1 MKYKPAFGWLSI
13 SIQRYMLKNYFLIAI
28 RNLFKNKSSSFINIL
43 GLVIGLC
50 CCLLIGVYIKNE
62 LNYDRFEKNG
72 DRIFRVI
79 MEYSFD
85 GGTASKKG
93 NFTSMKVAPTLKKK
107 FPEVENAV
115 RMIKIPSV
123 IRYKDKLLN
132 EKKFMYV
139 DSGVFKLFSLA
150 LLEGNPKTVL
160 QAPHQLVVTKS
171 TARRYFGDQDPI
183 GKLVQVGSDS
193 VPYLITGMTQDYPEN
208 SQIKFDFLA
217 SFTSLDMSEE
227 QTYWDANYTT
237 YLLLKDPASA
247 NKLEQ
252 KINGFMKKEMA
263 GQGASIQFS
272 LEAFKRVHLYS
283 EYGGFEPNNNIKYI
297 YILEGVTLLLLIIA
311 SFTYVNLNIARS
323 VERAKEVGVRKVIGA
338 GKGQLF
344 WQFIGES
351 TVLCLIAVVFSFV
364 AAYFL
369 LPFFNDLT
377 AKELPAS
384 ALFTYDIIIGAL
396 VLTILVSFLAGSY
409 PSILLSNIIPSKVLK
424 GSFKNT
430 GSGKWIRK
438 SLIVFQFFISVL
450 LIASTFIMQKQLS
463 FIQNKNLGYNRDQV
477 LVLPLDQQ
485 MLAKLRVIKQEF
497 RSGGNIY
504 SISACAR
511 TPVDIQSGFNMR
523 SSLMPPNQQIAV
535 TADRVDDEF
544 IKTTGLHLIAGA
556 DLSEQDIKDAEPP
569 SGTNPLYHFILNE
582 SAARELGWSPE
593 LAIGKKM
600 FLDESRPGYVKG
612 VIKDFNFESM
622 HQPIKS
628 LVLFPEARA
637 NYLML
642 KLIGGNFLQTISFL
656 ESKWKTLVPDRPF
669 EYHFLD
675 DDFNSLYQSELR
687 LGKVLNVFAGMAIAL
702 ACLGLVGLSSYSAK
716 QRQKEIGI
724 RKVLGAG
731 VRQMMALLSV
741 EYVKLVIIAIL
752 LASPIAWIFMNQ
764 WLQDFAY
771 HIQIYWWVFGITG
784 SLVILIALFTV
795 SLQVFNAAIANPV
808 TSLRSE

>member
-1 MKYKPAFGWLSI
+1 
-13 SIQRYMLKNYFLIAI
+13 MLKNYILVAV
-28 RNLFKNKSSSFINIL
+28 RNLLKNKSTSFINIL
-43 GLVIGLC
+43 GLTIGLC
-50 CCLLIGVYIKNE
+50 SCLLIGIYIKNE
-62 LNYDRFEKNG
+62 LSYDRFEKNG
-72 DRIFRVI
+72 NRIFRVI

-85 GGTASKKG
+85 GSPASKKG

-115 RMIKIPSV
+115 RMIQYPNL
-123 IRYKDKLLN
+123 IRYKDKLQN

-150 LLEGNPKTVL
+150 LLEGNPQTVL
-160 QAPHQLVVTKS
+160 NAPHQLVVTKS
-171 TARRYFGDQDPI
+171 TARRYFGNQDPV
-183 GKLVQVGSDS
+183 GKLVQVGTDS
-193 VPYLITGMTQDYPEN
+193 VPFLITGMTQDYPEN

-252 KINGFMKKEMA
+252 KINTFMKNEMA

-272 LEAFKRVHLYS
+272 LEPFMRIHLYS

-297 YILEGVTLLLLIIA
+297 YILEGVAILLLIIA
-311 SFTYVNLNIARS
+311 CFTYINLNMARS

-351 TVLCLIAVVFSFV
+351 TILCLIAVVFSFI

-369 LPFFNDLT
+369 LPFFNQLT
-377 AKELPAS
+377 AKELPVH
-384 ALFTYDIIIGAL
+384 ALFSFNIIIGAL
-396 VLTILVSFLAGSY
+396 VLTFLVSLLSGSY
-409 PSILLSNIIPSKVLK
+409 PSILLSNIVPVKVLK

-430 GSGKWIRK
+430 GSGQWMRK

-463 FIQNKNLGYNRDQV
+463 FIQNKNPGYNRDQV
-477 LVLPLDQQ
+477 LVLPIDQKLLDI
-485 MLAKLRVIKQEF
+485 LPVIKQEF
-497 RSGGNIY
+497 RSGGNI
-504 SISACAR
+504 SGISACAR

-523 SSLMPPNQQIAV
+523 SSMMPSNQQIAV

-556 DLSEQDIKDAEPP
+556 DLSEQDIKDAMPP
-569 SGTNPLYHFILNE
+569 TGINPLYHFILNE

-593 LAIGKKM
+593 QAIGKKM

-612 VIKDFNFESM
+612 VVKDFNFESM

-628 LVLFPEARA
+628 LVLFPESRV

-642 KLIGGNFLQTISFL
+642 KLKAGNIPQTIAFL
-656 ESKWKTLVPDRPF
+656 ESKWKTLIPGRPF

-675 DDFNSLYQSELR
+675 DDFNALYQSELR

-702 ACLGLVGLSSYSAK
+702 ACLGLIGLSSYTAK

-731 VRQMMALLSV
+731 IRQIMGLLSI
-741 EYVKLVIIAIL
+741 EYVKLVFIAIL

-771 HIQIYWWVFGITG
+771 HIPIHWWIFGLAG
-784 SLVILIALFTV
+784 SLVIMIALFTI
-795 SLQVFNAAIANPV
+795 SLQVFKAAIANPV
-808 TSLRSE
+808 KSLRSE

>member
-1 MKYKPAFGWLSI
+1 MVAILNQTHMI
-13 SIQRYMLKNYFLIAI
+13 RNYFLVAV
-28 RNLFKNKSSSFINIL
+28 RNLFKNKSASFINIL
-43 GLVIGLC
+43 GLTIGLC
-50 CCLLIGVYIKNE
+50 SCLLIGIYILNE

-72 DRIFRVI
+72 NRIFRVI

-93 NFTSMKVAPTLKKK
+93 NFTSMKVAPTMKKK
-107 FPEVENAV
+107 FPEVQNAV
-115 RMIKIPSV
+115 RMIQIPSV
-123 IRYKDKLLN
+123 IRYKDKLLD
-132 EKKFMYV
+132 EKKFIYV
-139 DSGVFKLFSLA
+139 DSGVFKLFSLS
-150 LLEGNPKTVL
+150 LLEGNPQTVL

-171 TARRYFGDQDPI
+171 TAHRYFGDQDPI
-183 GKLVQVGSDS
+183 GKLVKVGTDS
-193 VPYLITGMTQDYPEN
+193 VPYLVTGMTQDYPEN

-237 YLLLKDPASA
+237 YLLLKNPESA
-247 NKLEQ
+247 NTLEE
-252 KINGFMKKEMA
+252 KINAFMKKEMA
-263 GQGASIQFS
+263 GQGASIQYY
-272 LEAFKRVHLYS
+272 LEPFMRIHLYS

-297 YILEGVTLLLLIIA
+297 YILEGVALLLLIIA
-311 SFTYVNLNIARS
+311 CFTYINLNLARS

-351 TVLCLIAVVFSFV
+351 TILCLIAVVLSFV

-369 LPFFNDLT
+369 LPFFNSLT
-377 AKELPAS
+377 AKQIPVS
-384 ALFTYDIIIGAL
+384 ALFSFDILIGAV
-396 VLTILVSFLAGSY
+396 VLTFLVSLLAGSY
-409 PSILLSNIIPSKVLK
+409 PSILLSNIIPVKVLK

-430 GSGKWIRK
+430 GSGQWIRK

-463 FIQNKNLGYNRDQV
+463 FIQNKNPGFNRDQV
-477 LVLPLDQQ
+477 LVLPFDQQ
-485 MLAKLRVIKQEF
+485 MLGKLQVIKQEF
-497 RSGGNIY
+497 RSGGNI
-504 SISACAR
+504 SGISVCAR

-523 SSLMPPNQQIAV
+523 SSLMPSNQQIAV

-544 IKTTGLHLIAGA
+544 IKTTGLQLIAGA

-569 SGTNPLYHFILNE
+569 SNTNPLYHFILNE

-593 LAIGKKM
+593 QAIGKKM
-600 FLDESRPGYVKG
+600 FLDDSRPGYVKG
-612 VIKDFNFESM
+612 VVKNFNFESM
-622 HQPIKS
+622 HQPIKP

-637 NYLML
+637 NSLML
-642 KLIGGNFLQTISFL
+642 KLKGGNIPQTISIL

-702 ACLGLVGLSSYSAK
+702 ACLGLIGLSSYSAK

-731 VRQMMALLSV
+731 VRQMIALLSV
-741 EYVKLVIIAIL
+741 EYVKLVVIAIL

-764 WLQDFAY
+764 WLQDFAF
-771 HIQIYWWVFGITG
+771 HISIHWWIFGLAG
-784 SLVILIALFTV
+784 SLVIIIALFTV
-795 SLQVFNAAIANPV
+795 SLQVFKAAIANPV
-808 TSLRSE
+808 KSLRSE

>member
-1 MKYKPAFGWLSI
+1 MINITQVF
-13 SIQRYMLKNYFLIAI
+13 MFKNYLRIAI
-28 RNLFKNKSSSFINIL
+28 RNLYKNKSSSFINIL

-50 CCLLIGVYIKNE
+50 CCLLIGIYIKNE
-62 LNYDRFEKNG
+62 LSYDRFEKNG
-72 DRIFRVI
+72 ERIFRVI

-93 NFTSMKVAPTLKKK
+93 NFTSMKVAPTFKKK

-115 RMIKIPSV
+115 RMVQYPKV

-150 LLEGNPKTVL
+150 LLEGNPQTVL
-160 QAPHQLVVTKS
+160 HAPHQLVVTKS

-183 GKLVQVGSDS
+183 GKLVQVGTDS
-193 VPYLITGMTQDYPEN
+193 VPFLITGMTKDYPEN

-217 SFTSLDMSEE
+217 SFTSLDMGEE

-237 YLLLKDPASA
+237 YLLLKNPASA
-247 NKLEQ
+247 NTLEQ
-252 KINGFMKKEMA
+252 KMNAFMKKEMA
-263 GQGASIQFS
+263 GQGASIQYY
-272 LEAFKRVHLYS
+272 LEPFMRIHLYS

-297 YILEGVTLLLLIIA
+297 YILEGVALLLLIIA
-311 SFTYVNLNIARS
+311 CFTYINLNISRS

-351 TVLCLIAVVFSFV
+351 TMLCLIAVVLSFI
-364 AAYFL
+364 AAYLL
-369 LPFFNDLT
+369 LPFFNGLT
-377 AKELPAS
+377 AKELPAR
-384 ALFTYDIIIGAL
+384 ALFSYDIIIGAL
-396 VLTILVSFLAGSY
+396 VLTFLVSLFAGSY
-409 PSILLSNIIPSKVLK
+409 PSILLSKIIPVKVLK

-430 GSGKWIRK
+430 GSGQWMRK
-438 SLIVFQFFISVL
+438 SLIIFQFFISVL

-477 LVLPLDQQ
+477 LVLPFDYK
-485 MLAKLRVIKQEF
+485 MHDKISVIKQEF
-497 RSGGNIY
+497 KSNGNI
-504 SISACAR
+504 SGISVCAR
-511 TPVDIQSGFNMR
+511 TPVNIESGYNMR
-523 SSLMPPNQQIAV
+523 SSIMPVNQQIAV
-535 TADRVDDEF
+535 TADPVDDEF
-544 IKTTGLHLIAGA
+544 IKTSGLQLIAGA
-556 DLSEQDIKDAEPP
+556 DLTEQDLKDASPPKGVEPI
-569 SGTNPLYHFILNE
+569 YHFILNE

-593 LAIGKKM
+593 QAIGKKM
-600 FLDESRPGYVKG
+600 FMDESRPGYVKG
-612 VIKDFNFESM
+612 VVKDFNFESL
-622 HQPIKS
+622 HQSIKP
-628 LVLFPEARA
+628 LVLFPENWA
-637 NYLML
+637 NNLML
-642 KLIGGNFLQTISFL
+642 KLKGGNIPETINYL
-656 ESKWKTLVPDRPF
+656 ESKWKVLVPHRPF

-675 DDFNSLYQSELR
+675 DDFNTLYQSELR

-702 ACLGLVGLSSYSAK
+702 ACLGLIGLSSYSAK

-731 VRQMMALLSV
+731 IHHMMALLSV

-752 LASPIAWIFMNQ
+752 LASPFSWIFMNQ

-771 HIQIYWWVFGITG
+771 HIPIHWWIFGIAG
-784 SLVILIALFTV
+784 SLVILVALLTV
-795 SLQVFNAAIANPV
+795 SLQVFKAAITNPV
-808 TSLRSE
+808 NSLRSE

>member
-1 MKYKPAFGWLSI
+1 
-13 SIQRYMLKNYFLIAI
+13 MLKNYLRVAI
-28 RNLFKNKSSSFINIL
+28 RNLLKNKSSSFINIL
-43 GLVIGLC
+43 GLAIGLC
-50 CCLLIGVYIKNE
+50 CCLLIGIYIKNE
-62 LNYDRFEKNG
+62 LGYDHFEKNG

-85 GGTASKKG
+85 GGPASKKG
-93 NFTSMKVAPTLKKK
+93 NFTSMKVAPTMKKK

-115 RMIKIPSV
+115 RMIQYPKV
-123 IRYKDKLLN
+123 IRYRDKLMD
-132 EKKFMYV
+132 EKKFMYA

-171 TARRYFGDQDPI
+171 TAHRYFGDQDPI
-183 GKLVQVGSDS
+183 GKLVSVGTDS
-193 VPYLITGMTQDYPEN
+193 VQYLITGMTQDYPEN

-237 YLLLKDPASA
+237 YLLLKSPASA
-247 NKLEQ
+247 NILEQ
-252 KINGFMKKEMA
+252 KMNSFMKKEMA
-263 GQGASIQFS
+263 GQGASIQYY
-272 LEAFKRVHLYS
+272 LEPFMRIHLYS

-297 YILEGVTLLLLIIA
+297 YILEGVSVLLLIIA
-311 SFTYVNLNIARS
+311 SFTYINLNISRS

-351 TVLCLIAVVFSFV
+351 AILCLIAVLLSFV

-369 LPFFNDLT
+369 LPFFNSLT
-377 AKELPAS
+377 AKQLPVH
-384 ALFTYDIIIGAL
+384 ALFSFDIIIGAII
-396 VLTILVSFLAGSY
+396 LTLLVSLLAGGY
-409 PSILLSNIIPSKVLK
+409 PSILLSNIIPGKVLK

-430 GSGKWIRK
+430 GSGQWIRK

-450 LIASTFIMQKQLS
+450 LIASTFIMQKQLN
-463 FIQNKNLGYNRDQV
+463 FIQNKNPGYNRDQV
-477 LVLPLDQQ
+477 LVLPFDQQ
-485 MLAKLRVIKQEF
+485 MLGKLKVIKQEF
-497 RSGGNIY
+497 RSGGNV
-504 SISACAR
+504 SGISACAR
-511 TPVDIQSGFNMR
+511 TPVNIQSGFNMR
-523 SSLMPPNQQIAV
+523 SSIMSPNQQIAV

-544 IKTTGLHLIAGA
+544 IKTTGLHLVAGA
-556 DLSEQDIKDAEPP
+556 DLSGQDIKDAEPS
-569 SGTNPLYHFILNE
+569 SGTKPLYHFILNE
-582 SAARELGWSPE
+582 SAARELGWSPDQ
-593 LAIGKKM
+593 AIGKKM

-612 VIKDFNFESM
+612 VVKDFNFESM
-622 HQPIKS
+622 HQPIKP

-637 NYLML
+637 NSLLL
-642 KLIGGNFLQTISFL
+642 KLKGGNIPQTIAYL
-656 ESKWKTLVPDRPF
+656 ELKWKTLVTDRPF

-702 ACLGLVGLSSYSAK
+702 ACLGLIGLSSYSAK

-731 VRQMMALLSV
+731 VRQIMGLLSV
-741 EYVKLVIIAIL
+741 EYVKLVLIAIL
-752 LASPIAWIFMNQ
+752 LASPVAWLCMNQ

-771 HIQIYWWVFGITG
+771 HIPIHWWIFGIAG
-784 SLVILIALFTV
+784 FVVIMIALLTL
-795 SLQVFNAAIANPV
+795 SLQVFKASMANPV
-808 TSLRSE
+808 KSLRNE